1 MLETLLGVSVANI
14 IGALGLLEII
24 VTIITEVLKNILPQN
39 FPTKALV
46 LIVSLIV
53 TITFTLIFG
62 AISVKSIFVGI
73 VGSFAVAFISMYG
86 WDTFNE
92 LIVRFKN
99 PRE

>member
-46 LIVSLIV
+46 LIVSLMV

-62 AISVKSIFVGI
+62 TISVKSIFIGI